1 MQDYL
6 KYLVDEVDFTHDVP
20 IHKAVCIGLRSCI
33 INGYIPVGTRI
44 NEMQIASALNISRT
58 PIREAIR
65 QLIFE
70 GYLQSAPNYGT
81 IVKKVTLKDVEE
93 VFKIRIALEPLAF
106 IGAMENMSE
115 DDFNELDQLL
125 KTTLDFAHKKDY
137 TNVIELSTEFNEIIY
152 EKCNMPRL
160 RELLQALFDYIYR
173 FRTISMSD
181 DKRTFIAIEEHK
193 QLVFAMRNKDEEMI
207 KEVIA
212 KHIGY
217 SRDVSIKYFKDREN
231 NLAALAKNALFM
243 EVTLDY
249 KPGLICKS
257 STGSHSDMN
266 YNTFLASIEALYPH
280 FQNYET
286 IGISHNNNNLESL
299 FSKLRDE
306 GIRAEKSMFLATN
319 NINTHKGANFIF
331 AILIGLSSYLIHNKI
346 PYENLQDYIKDTVKP
361 IEADFDNLDNKE
373 ELSNG
378 EKIYL
383 KYQNKG
389 IRAEA
394 LAGFPILFNY
404 DFSQIDDDVDSW
416 YTFLLGSMANLEDT
430 TIIHRSNIEG
440 LTWTQELAK
449 KLNSKLLLENFD
461 QINKQFVAQN
471 ISPGGSADF
480 LSAAI
485 FIKDVKK
492 MIKENDNIGNK

>member
-6 KYLVDEVDFTHDVP
+6 KYLVDQVDFTHDVP

-33 INGYIPVGTRI
+33 INGYIPVGVRI
-44 NEMQIASALNISRT
+44 NEMQIANALNVSRT

-70 GYLQSAPNYGT
+70 GYLQSVPNYGT

-115 DDFNELDQLL
+115 AEFDELDELL
-125 KTTLDFAHKKDY
+125 KTTLEYADKKDY
-137 TNVIELSTEFNEIIY
+137 NKVIELSTEFNEVIY

-173 FRTISMSD
+173 FRTISMSSEH
-181 DKRTFIAIEEHK
+181 RTITAIKEHR
-193 QLVFAMRNKDEEMI
+193 QLVFAMRTKDESMI
-207 KEVIA
+207 KDVIE

-217 SRDVSIKYFKDREN
+217 SRDVSLNYFMSRGN
-231 NLAALAKNALFM
+231 NLAILAKNALFM

-249 KPGLICKS
+249 KPGLVCKS
-257 STGSHSDMN
+257 TNGSHTDMN
-266 YNTFLASIEALYPH
+266 YNTFLASIDALYPH

-286 IGISHNNNNLESL
+286 IGISHQGDLTSL
-299 FSKLRDE
+299 FERLRKE
-306 GIRAEKSMFLATN
+306 GIAAEISMLKATK
-319 NINTHKGANFIF
+319 NINTHKGANFIL
-331 AILIGLSSYLIHNKI
+331 AILIGVSAYLINTENSLETLQATIIEATKTLTNDF
-346 PYENLQDYIKDTVKP
+346 ENLEKKT
-361 IEADFDNLDNKE
+361 NLTH
-373 ELSNG
+373 G
-378 EKIYL
+378 EKVYL
-383 KYQNKG
+383 KYNQPG
-389 IRAEA
+389 VRAEA
-394 LAGFPILFNY
+394 MAGFPILFDY
-404 DFSQIDDDVDSW
+404 EFSYVDDNIDSW
-416 YTFLLGSMANLEDT
+416 YQFLLGSMANLNDT
-430 TIIHRSNIEG
+430 TILHRAGKNG
-440 LTWTQELAK
+440 LDWTKNLAK
-449 KLNSKLLLENFD
+449 NLTPKLLLDNFET
-461 QINKQFVAQN
+461 INKQFIKQN

-485 FIKDVKK
+485 FLKDVRK